1 MLAHRIQAFRRSHRR
16 LWRSGRHVG
25 SFLLAP
31 GAALSDLVWV
41 SMGRWLPRHLAVRW
55 AVALWFSAIF
65 WWACSTWATYYMA
78 LPPLVESPILV
89 DDNMTDAPNSTNATG
104 RQASLPATRV
114 SSRQP
119 AGGVSETPVLILNTV
134 LYHSLGSA
142 VWTICLA
149 IQALVMAVLVIFSS
163 LVQLA
168 ISWPN
173 AVGALSTLTTV
184 LVVLLA

>member
-1 MLAHRIQAFRRSHRR
+1 MLRGDR
-16 LWRSGRHVG
+16 LLCLRHV
-25 SFLLAP
+25 FL
-31 GAALSDLVWV
+31 
-41 SMGRWLPRHLAVRW
+41 
-55 AVALWFSAIF
+55 
-65 WWACSTWATYYMA
+65 
-78 LPPLVESPILV
+78 
-89 DDNMTDAPNSTNATG
+89 
-104 RQASLPATRV
+104 RV
-114 SSRQP
+114 SRW
-119 AGGVSETPVLILNTV
+119 GGVFETPVLILNTV